1 MAQVAPFYFL
11 KREEKEMSTAE
22 LFIIAIGLS
31 MDAFAVAICKGV
43 CLKKATLRQCSIVGG
58 YFGLFQAGMPVIGY
72 FLGIGFADKIVRFDH
87 WIAFVLLGVIGGKM
101 FFESFKKEKTDC
113 PLEANDKAE
122 LKFTKMVVLAIATS
136 IDALAAGVSFAFL
149 EVEIFF
155 AVVFI
160 GAITFALSA
169 IGAFVGYKTGSRFKT
184 RAQIAGAVILI
195 LLGVKML
202 VEQFL

>member
-1 MAQVAPFYFL
+1 
-11 KREEKEMSTAE
+11 MSVAE

-43 CLKKATLRQCSIVGG
+43 CLKKVGLKQGSVVGG

-72 FLGIGFADKIVRFDH
+72 FLGTGFADKITSFDH

-101 FFESFKKEKTDC
+101 FFESFKKEETDC

-136 IDALAAGVSFAFL
+136 IDALAVGVTFAFL
-149 EVEIFF
+149 KVNIWL
-155 AVVFI
+155 AAAFI
-160 GAITFALSA
+160 GITTFTLSA
-169 IGAFVGYKTGSRFKT
+169 GGVKIGHVFGEKYKSK
-184 RAQIAGAVILI
+184 AELAGGLI
-195 LLGVKML
+195 LML
-202 VEQFL
+202 MGTKILLEHLEIINF